1 MTSEPDIIVSV
12 TLVSSRASM
21 VVSIKMSAPVTPVM
35 LTLVAKIMTEV
46 IPAHVMTDMPE
57 TDTPVKILMSAPLM
71 LALMKIPLVKI
82 MTEAI
87 LAVVTLDTS
96 KFQTLALILMSV
108 TKVETHA

>member
-1 MTSEPDIIVSV
+1 
-12 TLVSSRASM
+12 
-21 VVSIKMSAPVTPVM
+21 MSALEAHVM
-35 LTLVAKIMTEV
+35 LMLNAKIMTEV
-46 IPAHVMTDMPE
+46 IPALVMPDMPE

-96 KFQTLALILMSV
+96 KSQTLALILMSV
-108 TKVETHA
+108 TKAETHA